1 LKWKLEKEKY
11 LFFWNVDLLWW
22 MKNTTD
28 KKKSSEI
35 TALSIV
41 YYCAW

>member
-1 LKWKLEKEKY
+1 VEIGKREV
-11 LFFWNVDLLWW
+11 FIFWNVDLLWW
-22 MKNTTD
+22 MKNTTG